1 MTIRG
6 STLVS
11 PNVCEV
17 LSCSGPSVH
26 PAIGV
31 PVQTKSAVSLLS
43 IQPVWSSSFGLSLF
57 VGVTLSDGEQFVLVV
72 PHLTVHPSFSC
83 NVKLRRDGH
92 ISSQVCH
99 CNQGEAV
106 FCDRDVWSLKV
117 KIKGRN
123 YPQWQDPTWSNFL
136 PRWSCIAE
144 KYQTPRPAHCLI
156 EMWPYERV
164 FCFFTVGLVG
174 LHWSHPVLS
183 FFQIRKL
190 EDDNS
195 LLSCRIFKCTLLFS
209 CRKTA
214 SIIAAPVAF
223 SLVLLSDYRKL
234 LQLLTSSFFYP
245 LWNLLWN
252 LFFLTPTRQEFWCY
266 HRRCTCL
273 HRKT

>member
-17 LSCSGPSVH
+17 LSCSSPSIH

-156 EMWPYERV
+156 EM
-164 FCFFTVGLVG
+164 
-174 LHWSHPVLS
+174 
-183 FFQIRKL
+183 
-190 EDDNS
+190 
-195 LLSCRIFKCTLLFS
+195 
-209 CRKTA
+209 
-214 SIIAAPVAF
+214 
-223 SLVLLSDYRKL
+223 
-234 LQLLTSSFFYP
+234 
-245 LWNLLWN
+245 
-252 LFFLTPTRQEFWCY
+252 
-266 HRRCTCL
+266 
-273 HRKT
+273 

>member
-17 LSCSGPSVH
+17 LSCSGPSH

-106 FCDRDVWSLKV
+106 FCDRDVWLSES
-117 KIKGRN
+117 
-123 YPQWQDPTWSNFL
+123 QDKRQKLPTMAG
-136 PRWSCIAE
+136 PD
-144 KYQTPRPAHCLI
+144 
-156 EMWPYERV
+156 MV
-164 FCFFTVGLVG
+164 
-174 LHWSHPVLS
+174 
-183 FFQIRKL
+183 
-190 EDDNS
+190 
-195 LLSCRIFKCTLLFS
+195 
-209 CRKTA
+209 
-214 SIIAAPVAF
+214 
-223 SLVLLSDYRKL
+223 
-234 LQLLTSSFFYP
+234 
-245 LWNLLWN
+245 
-252 LFFLTPTRQEFWCY
+252 
-266 HRRCTCL
+266 
-273 HRKT
+273 